1 MTNEEDH
8 QVEVFDTT
16 VFKPDVERRR
26 NDSLMVLLMQE
37 VHAKIEA
44 MDKRLTQ
51 HMTDE
56 TLALAEEIAKLM
68 NNAFPGSDPQG
79 HRTYHETQMQAI
91 ADRAAFWKSM
101 RIEIGKYGIIG
112 LLGWMLYAAWIAI
125 LKGPK

>member
-1 MTNEEDH
+1 MTTEDDKL
-8 QVEVFDTT
+8 QLFEST
-16 VFKPDVERRR
+16 VFKPEAERRK

-56 TLALAEEIAKLM
+56 TLVLAEEIAKLM
-68 NNAFPGSDPQG
+68 NNAFPEGDPYG
-79 HRTYHETQMQAI
+79 HRKKHEADIAAAI
-91 ADRAAFWKSM
+91 DRAAFWKTI

-112 LLGWMLYAAWIAI
+112 LLGWLLYAAWIAF

>member
-1 MTNEEDH
+1 MATEDNPL
-8 QVEVFDTT
+8 QVFPAN
-16 VFKPDVERRR
+16 VFKPESERRK

-56 TLALAEEIAKLM
+56 TLVLAEEIAKLM
-68 NNAFPGSDPQG
+68 NNAFPEGDPYG
-79 HRTYHETQMQAI
+79 HRKKHEADIAAAI
-91 ADRAAFWKSM
+91 DRAAFWKTI
-101 RIEIGKYGIIG
+101 RTEIGKYGIIG
-112 LLGWMLYAAWIAI
+112 LLGWMLYAAWMAF